1 MTTVTEVVVSSPGR
15 PVIICDVS
23 PPKGIEPGSLAAV
36 ADIDADFL
44 SVAYNPG
51 QSVRV
56 NSVFVAAH
64 LQEGLGRPAVFTL
77 ATRDMNRIAIQSL
90 LLAAQW
96 QGLSNV
102 VIVRGDPIRVS
113 DLARVTPVSDYTTTS
128 LLSDIVKLNRGRDF
142 RGFALSGPTSFC
154 PGATLD
160 ISRGAEQETGLTV
173 RKIEAGAEFLL
184 SQAHFGVSDLVEL
197 RTNVSQARDSDVLVF
212 AGVQILDR
220 EGIDFGNVPDS
231 IRSELNS
238 GRPGLDIAKELA
250 FDLWS
255 GGISTFYVVPAIL
268 KGGLRDYETAAELT
282 AYIRTLTYS
291 RHATNR

>member
-1 MTTVTEVVVSSPGR
+1 M
-15 PVIICDVS
+15 
-23 PPKGIEPGSLAAV
+23 
-36 ADIDADFL
+36 DADFL

-56 NSVFVAAH
+56 SSVFVAAY
-64 LQEGLGRPAVFTL
+64 LQEQLGIPAVFTL

-102 VIVRGDPIRVS
+102 VIVRGDPIMASDRARVS
-113 DLARVTPVSDYTTTS
+113 AVTDYSTTS
-128 LLSDIVKLNRGRDF
+128 LLSDVVELNRGRDF
-142 RGFALSGPTSFC
+142 RGFVLTVPTSFC

-160 ISRGAEQETGLTV
+160 MSRGTHQETSLAI

-184 SQAHFGVSDLVEL
+184 SQAHFGVDDLVEL
-197 RTNVSQARDSDVLVF
+197 RTSISQSRNTDVPVF
-212 AGVQILDR
+212 AGVQVLHSD
-220 EGIDFGNVPDS
+220 GIHFGSVPDNV
-231 IRSELNS
+231 RDDLNA

-255 GGISTFYVVPAIL
+255 VGIRTFYVIPPIL
-268 KGGLRDYETAAELT
+268 KGGRRDYETAAELT
-282 AYIRTLTYS
+282 EYIRALPS
-291 RHATNR
+291 LLPAADR

>member
-1 MTTVTEVVVSSPGR
+1 MTTVTEVVASSSGR

-23 PPKGIEPGSLAAV
+23 PPRGVEPGSLATV
-36 ADIDADFL
+36 ADVNADFL

-64 LQEGLGRPAVFTL
+64 LQERLGRSAVFTL

-96 QGLSNV
+96 QELQNV
-102 VIVRGDPIRVS
+102 VIVRGDPIRAS
-113 DLARVTPVSDYTTTS
+113 DRARVTTVTDYTTTF
-128 LLSDIVKLNRGRDF
+128 LLSDIVELNRGRDF
-142 RGFALSGPTSFC
+142 RGLALTGPTSFC

-160 ISRGAEQETGLTV
+160 ISRGTDRETSLAV
-173 RKIEAGAEFLL
+173 RKIEAGAKFLL
-184 SQAHFGVSDLVEL
+184 SQAHFGVSDLVNL
-197 RTNVSQARDSDVLVF
+197 QTRVSQTGYSSVPVF
-212 AGVQILDR
+212 AGVQVLSRD
-220 EGIDFGNVPDS
+220 GIHFGSVPDR
-231 IRSELNS
+231 IRGDLDS

-255 GGISTFYVVPAIL
+255 RGITTFYVIPTIL
-268 KGGLRDYETAAELT
+268 QRGLRDYEAASELT
-282 AYIRTLTYS
+282 EYIKSLPTCRP
-291 RHATNR
+291 ATNR